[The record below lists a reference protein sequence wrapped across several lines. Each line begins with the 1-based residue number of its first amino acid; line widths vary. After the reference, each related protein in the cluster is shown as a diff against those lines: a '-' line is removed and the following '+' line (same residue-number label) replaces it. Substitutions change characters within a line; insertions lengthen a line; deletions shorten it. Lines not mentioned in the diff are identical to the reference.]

1 MKDLKRKIEATIDQ
15 DMVNALKEAHVD
27 PDFAIK
33 VVKAAKNDR
42 DSLEP
47 YLQCGTV
54 NRQFDFCPKDSKAEQ
69 NYIFKKWRKEK
80 TLLK

>member
-1 MKDLKRKIEATIDQ
+1 
-15 DMVNALKEAHVD
+15 MVNALKEAHVD

-42 DSLEP
+42 NSLEP

-54 NRQFDFCPKDSKAEQ
+54 NRQFDFCPKDIKAEQ
-69 NYIFKKWRKEK
+69 NYIFKKWRKETSK
-80 TLLK
+80 D